1 MKYKLYELSER
12 NRDFI
17 TNIIKNKKNDEH
29 FVLDDIQEFKLS
41 VSINNG
47 RAEQKITHCQK
58 TYDYSKSYWLPSDY
72 PFEGVVTIDLSQ
84 IKGNVIS

>member
-1 MKYKLYELSER
+1 MKYELYELSKI

-29 FVLDDIQEFKLS
+29 FVLDDIQEFKFSLA
-41 VSINNG
+41 INNG

-58 TYDYSKSYWLPSDY
+58 TYNYSKSYWLANDY
-72 PFEGVVTIDLSQ
+72 PFEGSVTVDLSQ
-84 IKGNVIS
+84 IKWNVIS